1 MKIRYENSLPL
12 AAEYFGTIGAAS
24 GYDVGTL
31 TPEQLVDVDV
41 LAVRSTTRVTPEL
54 LACANRLTLVGTATA
69 GINHLDTRYLDAQG
83 IYWMSA
89 AGCNAQAVA
98 EYVLSV
104 LCNAHLA
111 GITDLKRA
119 RVGIVGAGHVGS
131 ALSRLLDTLGIDYVL
146 FDPPLAEQGDERIFT
161 DWQTILNCD
170 VITLHVPFVPEG
182 DYPTDKMIDAEVLNH
197 LSAAQLLINACRGEV
212 IDEVALKQ
220 RLMAGNG
227 PTVVLDVFANEPDI
241 DTDLLQYLWLATPHI
256 AGHSLEGKYSGTQMV
271 YEAICGLVGLTPK
284 KSLDDFLPERPNL
297 HVDLELCSDQG
308 DNLAPAI
315 ALVLSVYDVTED
327 NNNFRQG
334 LAGPT
339 SFTAMRKQYRVRREL
354 AGHQVE
360 FSRQPDSA
368 IATQLAKLGFNLK

>member
-170 VITLHVPFVPEG
+170 VITLHVPLVPEG

>member
-271 YEAICGLVGLTPK
+271 YEAICGLVGLTPE

>member
-170 VITLHVPFVPEG
+170 VITLHVPLVPEG

-271 YEAICGLVGLTPK
+271 YEAICGLVGLTPE

-354 AGHQVE
+354 AGHRVE
-360 FSRQPDSA
+360 CSQRPDSA

>member
-170 VITLHVPFVPEG
+170 VITLHVPLVPEG

-297 HVDLELCSDQG
+297 HVDLELCRDQG

-315 ALVLSVYDVTED
+315 ALVLSVYDVKED
-327 NNNFRQG
+327 NNHFRQG

>member
-182 DYPTDKMIDAEVLNH
+182 DYRTDKMIDAEVLNH

-271 YEAICGLVGLTPK
+271 YEAICGLVGLTPE

>member
-212 IDEVALKQ
+212 IDEVALMQ

-241 DTDLLQYLWLATPHI
+241 DADLLQYLWLATPHI
-256 AGHSLEGKYSGTQMV
+256 AGHTLEGKYSGTQMV
-271 YEAICGLVGLTPK
+271 YEAICDLAGQTPE

>member
-1 MKIRYENSLPL
+1 MKIRYENSLPV

-170 VITLHVPFVPEG
+170 VITLHVPLVPEG

-271 YEAICGLVGLTPK
+271 YEAICGLVGQTPE

>member
-271 YEAICGLVGLTPK
+271 YEAICGLVGLTPE
-284 KSLDDFLPERPNL
+284 KSLDD
-297 HVDLELCSDQG
+297 
-308 DNLAPAI
+308 
-315 ALVLSVYDVTED
+315 Y
-327 NNNFRQG
+327 
-334 LAGPT
+334 
-339 SFTAMRKQYRVRREL
+339 
-354 AGHQVE
+354 
-360 FSRQPDSA
+360 
-368 IATQLAKLGFNLK
+368 

>member
-12 AAEYFGTIGAAS
+12 AAEYFGSFGEAS

-31 TPEQLVDVDV
+31 TPEQLVDFDV

-54 LACANRLTLVGTATA
+54 LNCANRLTLVGTATA

-104 LCNAHLA
+104 LCNAHLED
-111 GITDLKRA
+111 ITNLKHA

-146 FDPPLAEQGDERIFT
+146 YDPPLAEQGDERPFT

-170 VITLHVPFVPEG
+170 VITLHVPFVQDG
-182 DYPTDKMIDAEVLNH
+182 AYPTDKMIDAEVLAG
-197 LSAAQLLINACRGEV
+197 LSARQLLINACRGEV

-220 RLMAGNG
+220 RLMAGDG
-227 PTVVLDVFANEPDI
+227 PTVVLDVFANEPDF
-241 DTDLLQYLWLATPHI
+241 DADLLQYLWLATPHI
-256 AGHSLEGKYSGTQMV
+256 AGHTLEGKYSGTQMV
-271 YEAICGLVGLTPK
+271 YEAICDLAGQTPE

-315 ALVLSVYDVTED
+315 ALVLSVYDVKED

-354 AGHQVE
+354 AGHRVE
-360 FSRQPDSA
+360 CSQQPDSA

>member
-1 MKIRYENSLPL
+1 MKILYENSLPL
-12 AAEYFGTIGAAS
+12 AAEYFGSLGEAS

-31 TPEQLVDVDV
+31 TPEQLVDIDA

-54 LACANRLTLVGTATA
+54 LNCANRLTLVGTATA

-104 LCNAHLA
+104 LCNAHQKD
-111 GITDLKRA
+111 IIDLKCA
-119 RVGIVGAGHVGS
+119 RVGIVGAGQVGS
-131 ALSRLLDTLGIDYVL
+131 ALSRLLDTLGINYVL
-146 FDPPLAEQGDERIFT
+146 YDPPLAELGDPRPFT
-161 DWQTILNCD
+161 DWQTIMACD

-182 DYPTDKMIDAEVLNH
+182 AYPTDKMINAEVLAG
-197 LSAAQLLINACRGEV
+197 LSAKQLLINACRGEV
-212 IDEVALKQ
+212 IDEEALKQ
-220 RLMAGNG
+220 RLMAGDA
-227 PTVVLDVFANEPDI
+227 PTVVLDVFANEPGI
-241 DTDLLQYLWLATPHI
+241 DEDLLQYLWLATPHI

-271 YEAICGLVGLTPK
+271 YEAICELAGQTPE

>member
-12 AAEYFGTIGAAS
+12 AAEYFGTFGAVS

-271 YEAICGLVGLTPK
+271 YEAICGLVGLTPE

>member
-170 VITLHVPFVPEG
+170 VITLHVPLVPEG

-271 YEAICGLVGLTPK
+271 YEAICGLVGLTPE